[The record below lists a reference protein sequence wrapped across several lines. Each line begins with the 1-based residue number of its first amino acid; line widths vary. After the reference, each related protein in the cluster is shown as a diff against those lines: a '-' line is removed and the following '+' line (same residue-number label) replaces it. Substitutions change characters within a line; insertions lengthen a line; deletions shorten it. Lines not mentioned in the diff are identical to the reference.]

1 MASLEL
7 GLTKIGLESQTEAK
21 YWLKKAK
28 KEYSGYLLET
38 IIHFRVHCALQT
50 IKTNAKVDKLDK
62 SKNSLE
68 IESKNI

>member
-7 GLTKIGLESQTEAK
+7 GLTKIGLESQSEAK
-21 YWLKKAK
+21 YWLKRTK

-50 IKTNAKVDKLDK
+50 IKTNPKVDKLDK
-62 SKNSLE
+62 SKS
-68 IESKNI
+68 S

>member
-7 GLTKIGLESQTEAK
+7 GLTKIGLENDTEAK
-21 YWLKKAK
+21 YWLKRVK

-50 IKTNAKVDKLDK
+50 IKSNEK
-62 SKNSLE
+62 SKIQNS
-68 IESKNI
+68 